1 LSGTAKIAF
10 KFADLGMPVP
20 SAFMVM
26 KLEDNLRLEYDF
38 HFVRDT
44 TTKP

>member
-1 LSGTAKIAF
+1 
-10 KFADLGMPVP
+10 MPVP

-44 TTKP
+44 TAKQP